1 MKKVLIITYYWPPSG
16 GAGVQRWLKF
26 VKYLPK
32 FGWEPIV
39 YTVDNG
45 EYPVIDNSLLDDI
58 SKNVTVLKTPIW
70 EPYDFYKKLTG
81 RKKEDK
87 INSGFL
93 SENKNPKFLEE
104 LSKWIRG
111 NLFIPD
117 ARKYWIKPSVKFLS
131 QFLKNNPVDVVI
143 SSGPPHTTHLIA
155 EKINNIFNIPW
166 VSDFRDPWTNID
178 FYKDL
183 KLTKWADSKH
193 RRLEREVLNKSDL
206 VLTIGS
212 HLKKELLSLGAH
224 NVEVIENGYD
234 QEDFINQQK
243 NVLDNEFTIAH
254 IGSFTPSRNHKVLWQ
269 ALEQICNENPNFKK
283 SFRLKLIGKVDH
295 SVNESL
301 KETNLLENTISMGYI
316 SHNNVIKEQHKSK
329 VLLLMVNNTPNAKG
343 IITGKVFE
351 YIASGRPILV
361 IGPKDG
367 DLSDIINKTNSGIV
381 CNYNDIDILKSSIL
395 EMFNDKL
402 VFKPNASAYSRLNLT
417 KNLSNLLNK
426 LLDSKKVK

>member
-26 VKYLPK
+26 VKYLPQ

-70 EPYDFYKKLTG
+70 EPYGFYKKLTG

-117 ARKYWIKPSVKFLS
+117 ARMFWIKPSVKYLINY
-131 QFLKNNPVDVVI
+131 LNKNPVDLI
-143 SSGPPHTTHLIA
+143 ITSGPPHSTHLIGFRLKQTI
-155 EKINNIFNIPW
+155 EIPW
-166 VSDFRDPWTNID
+166 VADFRDPWSNID
-178 FYKDL
+178 FYQEL
-183 KLTKWADSKH
+183 KLSKWADKKH
-193 RRLEREVLNKSDL
+193 RDLEKKVLTNSDL
-206 VLTIGS
+206 VLTIGEN
-212 HLKKELLSLGAH
+212 LKNELIKLGGK
-224 NVEVIENGYD
+224 NIQIVENGYD
-234 QEDFINQQK
+234 EDDFNEEENINI
-243 NVLDNEFTIAH
+243 DNEFTIAH
-254 IGSFTPSRNHKVLWQ
+254 IGSFTPSRNHIALWQ
-269 ALEQICNENPNFKK
+269 SLKELTLENVEFKK
-283 SFRLKLIGKVDH
+283 QLKIKLIGKVDH
-295 SVNESL
+295 SVYNSIRKFSLESHVL
-301 KETNLLENTISMGYI
+301 SLGYM
-316 SHNNVIKEQHKSK
+316 SHNKVITEQKKSK

-343 IITGKVFE
+343 IITGKIFE
-351 YIASGRPILV
+351 YIASGRPVLV

-367 DLSDIINKTNSGIV
+367 DLSQIINNTKCGIV
-381 CNYNDIDILKSSIL
+381 CNFNDVNDLKSAL
-395 EMFNDKL
+395 MNLFQNKL
-402 VFKPNASAYSRLNLT
+402 SFSADASYYSRLNLT
-417 KNLSNLLNK
+417 EKLSNLLNNV
-426 LLDSKKVK
+426 SE

>member
-45 EYPVIDNSLLDDI
+45 EYPVIDHSLLNDI
-58 SKNVTVLKTPIW
+58 SKDLTVLKTPIW
-70 EPYDFYKKLTG
+70 EPYGFYKKLTG
-81 RKKEDK
+81 RKKEEK

-93 SENKNPKFLEE
+93 SETKNSKFTEE

-117 ARKYWIKPSVKFLS
+117 ARKFWIKPSVKFLS
-131 QFLKNNPVDVVI
+131 QFIENNSIDVIV

-155 EKINNIFNIPW
+155 KKINNRFSIPW
-166 VSDFRDPWTNID
+166 VADFRDPWTNID
-178 FYKDL
+178 FYKEL
-183 KLTKWADSKH
+183 NLTRWADTKH
-193 RRLEREVLNKSDL
+193 KKLEQEVLKKSDL

-212 HLKKELLSLGAH
+212 QLKKELIDLGAR

-234 QEDFINQQK
+234 QDDFNDQ
-243 NVLDNEFTIAH
+243 NVVDLDSSFTIAH
-254 IGSFTPSRNHKVLWQ
+254 IGSFTPSRNHQVLWK
-269 ALEQICNENPNFKK
+269 AIEQLCNENSNFKNDFK
-283 SFRLKLIGKVDH
+283 LKLIGKVDH
-295 SVNESL
+295 SVTESL
-301 KETNLLENTISMGYI
+301 KKSNLIENVISMGYV
-316 SHNNVIKEQHKSK
+316 SHGKVIEEQLKSK

-367 DLSDIINKTNSGIV
+367 DLSEIITKTNSGIV
-381 CNYNDIDILKSSIL
+381 CDYDNIEELKSSIL
-395 EMFNDKL
+395 KL
-402 VFKPNASAYSRLNLT
+402 YNSSLIFKPNPSAYSRANLT
-417 KNLSNLLNK
+417 EKLSI
-426 LLDSKKVK
+426 LLDKLFQSKKN

>member
-26 VKYLPK
+26 VKYLPQ

-70 EPYDFYKKLTG
+70 EPYDYYKKLTG

-117 ARKYWIKPSVKFLS
+117 ARMFWIKPSIKYLINY
-131 QFLKNNPVDVVI
+131 LKKNPVDLI
-143 SSGPPHTTHLIA
+143 ITSGPPHSTHLIGLRL
-155 EKINNIFNIPW
+155 KQTLQIPW
-166 VSDFRDPWTNID
+166 VADFRDPWTNID
-178 FYKDL
+178 FYQEL
-183 KLTKWADSKH
+183 KLSKWADKKH
-193 RRLEREVLNKSDL
+193 RNLEKKVLTNSDL
-206 VLTIGS
+206 VLTIGEN
-212 HLKKELLSLGAH
+212 LKNELIKLGGK
-224 NVEVIENGYD
+224 NVQIVENGYD
-234 QEDFINQQK
+234 EDDFTEEENINI
-243 NVLDNEFTIAH
+243 DNEFTIAH
-254 IGSFTPSRNHKVLWQ
+254 IGSFTPSRNHNVLWQ
-269 ALEQICNENPNFKK
+269 SLKELTLENVEFKK
-283 SFRLKLIGKVDH
+283 QLKIKLIGKVDH
-295 SVNESL
+295 SVYNSVRKFSLESHIL
-301 KETNLLENTISMGYI
+301 SLGYM
-316 SHNNVIKEQHKSK
+316 SHNKVIEEQKKSK

-343 IITGKVFE
+343 IITGKIFE
-351 YIASGRPILV
+351 YIASGRPVLV

-367 DLSDIINKTNSGIV
+367 DLSQIINNTKCGIV
-381 CNYNDIDILKSSIL
+381 CDFNDVSDLKSALISL
-395 EMFNDKL
+395 FQNKL
-402 VFKPNASAYSRLNLT
+402 SFSSDASYYTRINLT
-417 KNLSNLLNK
+417 EKLSNLLENV
-426 LLDSKKVK
+426 SE

>member
-26 VKYLPK
+26 VKYLPQ

-117 ARKYWIKPSVKFLS
+117 ARMFWIKPSIKYLINY
-131 QFLKNNPVDVVI
+131 LKKNPVDLI
-143 SSGPPHTTHLIA
+143 ITSGPPHSTHLIGLRL
-155 EKINNIFNIPW
+155 KQTLQIPW
-166 VSDFRDPWTNID
+166 VADFRDPWTNID
-178 FYKDL
+178 FYQEL
-183 KLTKWADSKH
+183 KLSKWADKKH
-193 RRLEREVLNKSDL
+193 RNLEKKVLTNSDL
-206 VLTIGS
+206 VLTIGEN
-212 HLKKELLSLGAH
+212 LKNELIKLGGK
-224 NVEVIENGYD
+224 NVQIVENGYD
-234 QEDFINQQK
+234 EDDFTEEENINI
-243 NVLDNEFTIAH
+243 DNEFTIAH
-254 IGSFTPSRNHKVLWQ
+254 IGSFTPSRNHNVLWQ
-269 ALEQICNENPNFKK
+269 SLKELTLENVEFKK
-283 SFRLKLIGKVDH
+283 QLKIKLIGKVDH
-295 SVNESL
+295 SVYNSVRKFSLESHIL
-301 KETNLLENTISMGYI
+301 SLGYM
-316 SHNNVIKEQHKSK
+316 SHNKVIEEQKKSK

-343 IITGKVFE
+343 IITGKIFE
-351 YIASGRPILV
+351 YIASGRPVLV

-367 DLSDIINKTNSGIV
+367 DLSQIINNTKCGIV
-381 CNYNDIDILKSSIL
+381 CDFNDVSDLKSALISL
-395 EMFNDKL
+395 FQNKL
-402 VFKPNASAYSRLNLT
+402 SFSSDASYYTRINLT
-417 KNLSNLLNK
+417 EKLSNLLENV
-426 LLDSKKVK
+426 SE